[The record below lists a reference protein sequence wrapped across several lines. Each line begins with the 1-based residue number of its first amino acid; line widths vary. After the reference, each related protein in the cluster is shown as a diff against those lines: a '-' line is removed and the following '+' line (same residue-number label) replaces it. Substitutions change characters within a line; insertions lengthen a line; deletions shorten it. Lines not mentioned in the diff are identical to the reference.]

1 MSSHPTTQAFGTATP
16 AISVNPVASA
26 LTNSASPDKTDSI
39 TIIVSI
45 IGAVLTLASVVIA
58 VLQYRI
64 QAKKRLDV
72 ERDGQPI
79 EMDPQRHAQ
88 EAEGAPPS

>member
-1 MSSHPTTQAFGTATP
+1 MSTSFYLTRDSGTVTSA
-16 AISVNPVASA
+16 ANAAS
-26 LTNSASPDKTDSI
+26 TNMNSASPNKTDSI